1 VPEIPAARST
11 LAVLRYLA
19 ARNGPVRAA
28 TLARDLAIPRSSAY
42 QLIAVMMDEGFLV
55 HYPEDRTYGLS
66 SFVAEIGTA
75 ALRGERLGMLARPL
89 LERLVGEV
97 AASDRVPTV
106 AHLAVLGGADVIYAA
121 RVQGFR
127 APTTVSSVGV
137 RLPAHLTATG
147 RAMLSGLAA
156 AQVRAIYPT
165 RDRLTRRTD
174 RGPATLGEL
183 DRLLAATRE
192 RGYATEDGD
201 VTTEYASVGAAA
213 TDRHGYPV
221 AAIGLTFRS
230 EALSDALDGPNGA
243 TWEALGSATAR
254 SAAALTA
261 RLAGRVEPG
270 RVEPGRVERP

>member
-1 VPEIPAARST
+1 MEAAMAPPEIPAARST

-42 QLIAVMMDEGFLV
+42 QLIAVMMDEGFIV

-75 ALRGERLGMLARPL
+75 ALRSERLGMLARPL
-89 LERLVGEV
+89 LERLVAEV
-97 AASDRVPTV
+97 AASDRIPTV

-147 RAMLSGLAA
+147 RAMLAGLNP

-165 RDRLTRRTD
+165 RDRLTRRND
-174 RGPATLGEL
+174 AGPATLGEL

-201 VTTEYASVGAAA
+201 VTAEYASVGASA
-213 TDRHGYPV
+213 TDRHDYPV
-221 AAIGLTFRS
+221 ASIGLTFRR
-230 EALSDALDGPNGA
+230 DAVGDA
-243 TWEALGSATAR
+243 WEALGSATAR

-261 RLAGRVEPG
+261 RLAGRAEPG
-270 RVEPGRVERP
+270 RPGRS